1 MKPHAMIVMDT
12 LPVMVNGYG
21 GKIISTKVHSL
32 FIMTV
37 AFGFQQDWKQ
47 ETYKKD
53 GLNYKP
59 GSNTRYDDN
68 ARRFVPT
75 SR

>member
-1 MKPHAMIVMDT
+1 MIVIDT

-47 ETYKKD
+47 ET
-53 GLNYKP
+53 LMVM
-59 GSNTRYDDN
+59 
-68 ARRFVPT
+68 AF
-75 SR
+75 